1 MDPLE
6 AERVR
11 YVSAEYSSAL
21 VQVIKVLQQRR
32 MLIMNLESIR
42 SSCYDFLLKKQE
54 KHLKCPSCS
63 WRKLEKKANYKRKE
77 EKNMRGHPAR
87 KHVNT
92 YIQDRMSINILING
106 MPPNKKQNQNR
117 KFAGWIEVVMQE
129 FLIKYWKQA
138 NNTDWGSNPLP
149 SWITILNFTPR
160 LRG

>member
-6 AERVR
+6 AERVQ
-11 YVSAEYSSAL
+11 YLSAEYSSAL
-21 VQVIKVLQQRR
+21 VQIIKVLQQRR

-42 SSCYDFLLKKQE
+42 SSCYDFLLNKQE
-54 KHLKCPSCS
+54 KHLKCPTCS
-63 WRKLEKKANYKRKE
+63 WKKLEKKTNYKRKE
-77 EKNMRGHPAR
+77 EKNMRGHPAW

-106 MPPNKKQNQNR
+106 MPPNEKQNQNR
-117 KFAGWIEVVMQE
+117 KFAGWIEVGMQE
-129 FLIKYWKQA
+129 FLIKYSKQA